1 MPRGVHKQEKSK
13 MPPSNSPPIRFRA
26 LVTFAAS
33 PAVVFGHYAVQL
45 AARTSTALIWV

>member
-1 MPRGVHKQEKSK
+1 MSRGVHKQEKSN
-13 MPPSNSPPIRFRA
+13 MPPWNSPTVRFGV

-33 PAVVFGHYAVQL
+33 LAIVFSHYAVQL

>member
-33 PAVVFGHYAVQL
+33 LAIVFNHYALQL

>member
-13 MPPSNSPPIRFRA
+13 MPPSNSPPVRFRA

-33 PAVVFGHYAVQL
+33 LAIAFDHYALQL
-45 AARTSTALIWV
+45 AARTSTGLIWA